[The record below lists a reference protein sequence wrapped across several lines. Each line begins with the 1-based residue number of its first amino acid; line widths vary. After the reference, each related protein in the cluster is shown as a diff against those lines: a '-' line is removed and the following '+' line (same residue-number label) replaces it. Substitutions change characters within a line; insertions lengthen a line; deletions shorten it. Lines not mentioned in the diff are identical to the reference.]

1 MLFDRTQSCPM
12 IEGIDTLNPYID
24 VTESEKRVKMQ
35 TDIDSLTTSTNPD
48 EVCYWIIKPE

>member
-1 MLFDRTQSCPM
+1 M